1 MTMENGAAD
10 ARIGEQS
17 AGLTYQSIVKAVFAV
32 FIFSGLISFIEP
44 SPYDFMALVAIPVW
58 FFGGFRINRAQVPIL
73 MLWCVFELSGF
84 AALLPYWDDA
94 DARIYQFQSLYLF
107 FTVICFTLFFGERT
121 IERAEIC
128 LKAFTLG
135 AVVSAFV
142 SILSYFDIAGL
153 GVQLITVEGRVSGTF
168 KDPNV
173 FGSYLMLG
181 AAFVFQDLL
190 IGKGVRRIV
199 SAIGFMILLIGVFI
213 SYSRGS
219 WGATILSLTLIT
231 IFTYATSNSNA
242 ARRRIVIMSVVIVCI
257 AALVLL
263 AILSNDDVRTFFF
276 ERAGQH
282 DYDIGATGRFG
293 NQLRSI
299 PMLLD
304 RPEGFGPLRFRDFFD
319 IEPHNSYIGGFA
331 NDGWIGGFAW
341 IFIVLS
347 TCWVGFRLI
356 FVRSPYRRLAQVAW
370 PVLFAL
376 LLQGFQIDIDHW
388 RQVFLLFGMI
398 WGFEAARIRWRE
410 RERRL
415 LEAPTLFRASETY
428 G

>member
-1 MTMENGAAD
+1 MTMGNGAAA
-10 ARIGEQS
+10 ARTGEQR
-17 AGLTYQSIVKAVFAV
+17 ARLTYQSIVNAVFAV
-32 FIFSGLISFIEP
+32 FIFSGLVSFVEP
-44 SPYDFMALVAIPVW
+44 SPYDFMALVAIPIW
-58 FFGGFRINRAQVPIL
+58 FFGGFRINRVQVPIL
-73 MLWCVFELSGF
+73 MLWCIFELSGF
-84 AALLPYWDDA
+84 AALLPHWDDA

-107 FTVICFTLFFGERT
+107 FTVICFTLFLGERT

-135 AVVSAFV
+135 AVVSAFI

-190 IGKGVRRIV
+190 IGKGKRRIA
-199 SAIGFMILLIGVFI
+199 SAIGLMILLLGVFI

-219 WGATILSLTLIT
+219 WGATILSLILIT
-231 IFTYATSNSNA
+231 IFTYATSDSTA
-242 ARRRIVIMSVVIVCI
+242 ARRRIVIMSAVIVGI

-276 ERAGQH
+276 ERAGEH
-282 DYDIGATGRFG
+282 DYDVGATGRFG

-304 RPEGFGPLRFRDFFD
+304 RPEGFGPLQFRYFFD

-347 TCWVGFRLI
+347 TSWVGFRLI

-388 RQVFLLFGMI
+388 RQVFLLVGMI
-398 WGFEAARIRWRE
+398 WGFEAARVRWRE
-410 RERRL
+410 HEQRL
-415 LEAPTLFRASETY
+415 QETPVSFRASETY
-428 G
+428 V

>member
-1 MTMENGAAD
+1 MTMGNSTAA
-10 ARIGEQS
+10 ARMGEQR
-17 AGLTYQSIVKAVFAV
+17 AGLTYQSIVNAVFAV
-32 FIFSGLISFIEP
+32 FIFGGLVSFVEP
-44 SPYDFMALVAIPVW
+44 SPYDFMALVAIPIW
-58 FFGGFRINRAQVPIL
+58 FFGGFKINRVQIPIL
-73 MLWCVFELSGF
+73 MLWCIFELSGF
-84 AALLPYWDDA
+84 AALLPHWDDA

-107 FTVICFTLFFGERT
+107 FTVVCFTLFFGERT

-190 IGKGVRRIV
+190 IGKGKRLMV
-199 SAIGFMILLIGVFI
+199 SAIGLMILLIGVFI

-219 WGATILSLTLIT
+219 WGATILSLALVT
-231 IFTYATSNSNA
+231 IFTYATSESKF
-242 ARRRIVIMSVVIVCI
+242 ARRRIVIMSAVIAGI

-276 ERAGQH
+276 ERAGEH
-282 DYDIGATGRFG
+282 DYDVGATGRFG

-299 PMLLD
+299 PMLLE
-304 RPEGFGPLRFRDFFD
+304 RPEGFGPLQFRYFFD
-319 IEPHNSYIGGFA
+319 LEPHNSYIGGFA

-347 TCWVGFRLI
+347 TSWVGFRLI

-376 LLQGFQIDIDHW
+376 FLQGFQIDIDHW
-388 RQVFLLFGMI
+388 RQVFLLVGMI
-398 WGFEAARIRWRE
+398 WGFEAARVRWRE
-410 RERRL
+410 REQRL
-415 LEAPTLFRASETY
+415 PEMPTSFRAGETY
-428 G
+428 V

>member
-1 MTMENGAAD
+1 MTMANGAAP
-10 ARIGEQS
+10 ARAAQQR
-17 AGLTYQSIVKAVFAV
+17 ARLTYQSVVNAVFAI
-32 FIFSGLISFIEP
+32 FIFSGLISFVEP
-44 SPYDFMALVAIPVW
+44 SPYDFMALVAIPIW
-58 FFGGFRINRAQVPIL
+58 FFGGFRINRVQVPIL
-73 MLWCVFELSGF
+73 MLWCIFELSGF
-84 AALLPYWDDA
+84 AALLPHWDDA

-121 IERAEIC
+121 TERAEIC

-190 IGKGVRRIV
+190 IGKGKRLFA
-199 SAIGFMILLIGVFI
+199 SAIGLMILLIGVFI

-219 WGATILSLTLIT
+219 WGATIFSLILVT
-231 IFTYATSNSNA
+231 IFTFATSESKI
-242 ARRRIVIMSVVIVCI
+242 ARRRIVIMSAVIAGV

-276 ERAGQH
+276 ERAGEH

-304 RPEGFGPLRFRDFFD
+304 RPEGFGPLQFRYFFD

-347 TCWVGFRLI
+347 SCWVGFRLI

-398 WGFEAARIRWRE
+398 WGFEAARLRWLE
-410 RERRL
+410 REPHL
-415 LEAPTLFRASETY
+415 PEPTSFRTSETY
-428 G
+428 V

>member
-231 IFTYATSNSNA
+231 IFTYATSDSNA

-263 AILSNDDVRTFFF
+263 AIFQT
-276 ERAGQH
+276 
-282 DYDIGATGRFG
+282 T
-293 NQLRSI
+293 
-299 PMLLD
+299 
-304 RPEGFGPLRFRDFFD
+304 
-319 IEPHNSYIGGFA
+319 
-331 NDGWIGGFAW
+331 
-341 IFIVLS
+341 
-347 TCWVGFRLI
+347 T
-356 FVRSPYRRLAQVAW
+356 FVRFSSS
-370 PVLFAL
+370 
-376 LLQGFQIDIDHW
+376 
-388 RQVFLLFGMI
+388 
-398 WGFEAARIRWRE
+398 
-410 RERRL
+410 
-415 LEAPTLFRASETY
+415 APANTIMT
-428 G
+428 

>member
-1 MTMENGAAD
+1 MTMANGAAP
-10 ARIGEQS
+10 ARAAQQR
-17 AGLTYQSIVKAVFAV
+17 ARLTYQSVVNAVFAI
-32 FIFSGLISFIEP
+32 FIFSGLISFVEP
-44 SPYDFMALVAIPVW
+44 SPYDFMALVAIPIW
-58 FFGGFRINRAQVPIL
+58 FFGGFRINRVQVPIL
-73 MLWCVFELSGF
+73 MLWCIFELSGF
-84 AALLPYWDDA
+84 AALLPHWDDA

-121 IERAEIC
+121 TERAEIC

-190 IGKGVRRIV
+190 IGKGKRLFA
-199 SAIGFMILLIGVFI
+199 SAIGLMILLIGVFI

-219 WGATILSLTLIT
+219 WGATIFSLILVT
-231 IFTYATSNSNA
+231 IFTFATSESKI
-242 ARRRIVIMSVVIVCI
+242 ARRRIVIMSAVIAGV

-276 ERAGQH
+276 ERAGEH

-304 RPEGFGPLRFRDFFD
+304 RPEGFGPLQFRYFFD

-347 TCWVGFRLI
+347 SCWVGFRLI

-398 WGFEAARIRWRE
+398 WGFEAARLRWLQRE
-410 RERRL
+410 PHLPE
-415 LEAPTLFRASETY
+415 PTSFRTSETY
-428 G
+428 V

>member
-1 MTMENGAAD
+1 MTMQNGAAP
-10 ARIGEQS
+10 ARLREQRT
-17 AGLTYQSIVKAVFAV
+17 GLTYQSIVNAVFAV
-32 FIFSGLISFIEP
+32 FIFSGLVSFIEP

-58 FFGGFRINRAQVPIL
+58 FVGGFKIHRVQVPIL
-73 MLWCVFELSGF
+73 LLWCIFELSGF
-84 AALLPYWDDA
+84 AALIPHWDETDS
-94 DARIYQFQSLYLF
+94 RIYQFQSLYLF

-173 FGSYLMLG
+173 FGSYLLLG
-181 AAFVFQDLL
+181 ATFVFQDLL
-190 IGKGVRRIV
+190 IGKGKRLFA
-199 SAIGFMILLIGVFI
+199 SGIGLLILLIGVFI

-219 WGATILSLTLIT
+219 WGATITSLALLT
-231 IFTYATSNSNA
+231 IVTYVTTDSNVS
-242 ARRRIVIMSVVIVCI
+242 RRRIVIMSAVIVCI
-257 AALVLL
+257 VALVLL

-276 ERAGQH
+276 QRAGEH

-293 NQLRSI
+293 NQFRSI

-304 RPEGFGPLRFRDFFD
+304 RPQGFGPLRFRQFFD

-347 TCWVGFRLI
+347 TSFVGFRLI

-370 PVLFAL
+370 PTLFVLF
-376 LLQGFQIDIDHW
+376 LQGFQIDIDHW
-388 RQVFLLFGMI
+388 RQVFLLCGMI
-398 WGFEAARIRWRE
+398 WGFEAARVRWQE

-415 LEAPTLFRASETY
+415 RVAVVAMRARETY
-428 G
+428 V